1 MIARPLGNPRA
12 AQKRGGSLHAF
23 RHSFVPATDQTPIP
37 HQTPYNQAIAA
48 QSARRITMPDT
59 ITVTIP
65 AALRPQ
71 VEGQEAVTAQGE
83 TIGSVLDALKGQY
96 PSFGEK
102 LFPAGDATMNRSI
115 NVYINEE
122 DIRFLDNLD
131 TKVAERDQVDI
142 ILAIAGG

>member
-1 MIARPLGNPRA
+1 M
-12 AQKRGGSLHAF
+12 S
-23 RHSFVPATDQTPIP
+23 
-37 HQTPYNQAIAA
+37 
-48 QSARRITMPDT
+48 DT

-71 VEGQEAVTAQGE
+71 VEGKDAVTAQGQ
-83 TIGSVLDALKGQY
+83 TIGSVLDALKSQY

-102 LFPAGDATMNRSI
+102 LFPNGGAQMNRSI

-122 DIRFLDNLD
+122 DIRFLDNLE
-131 TKVAERDQVDI
+131 TKVTARDQVDI

>member
-1 MIARPLGNPRA
+1 M
-12 AQKRGGSLHAF
+12 S
-23 RHSFVPATDQTPIP
+23 
-37 HQTPYNQAIAA
+37 
-48 QSARRITMPDT
+48 DT

-71 VEGQEAVTAQGE
+71 VQGNEQVTAEGD
-83 TIGSVLDALKGQY
+83 TIGSVLTALKDQY
-96 PSFGEK
+96 PSLIEK
-102 LFPAGDATMNRSI
+102 MFPNGDGQMNRSI

-131 TKVAERDQVDI
+131 TKVTERDQVDI

>member
-1 MIARPLGNPRA
+1 MSEA
-12 AQKRGGSLHAF
+12 
-23 RHSFVPATDQTPIP
+23 
-37 HQTPYNQAIAA
+37 
-48 QSARRITMPDT
+48 

-71 VEGQEAVTAQGE
+71 VEGQDEVTAEGE

-102 LFPAGDATMNRSI
+102 LFPGGGDQMNRSI

-122 DIRFLDNLD
+122 DIRFLENLD
-131 TKVAERDQVDI
+131 TKVTARDQVDI